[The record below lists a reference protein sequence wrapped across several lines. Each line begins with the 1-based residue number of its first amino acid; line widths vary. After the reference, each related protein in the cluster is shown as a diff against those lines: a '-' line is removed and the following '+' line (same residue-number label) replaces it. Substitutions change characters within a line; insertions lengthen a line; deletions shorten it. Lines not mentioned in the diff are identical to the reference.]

1 MATPATR
8 ARYPCGMS
16 GLIDTT
22 EMFLKAILE
31 IREVQLP
38 PRRSALASRLGQSIP
53 SVSQTVDRMMREGL
67 LTLDEQRIVHFTERG
82 AAMAEA
88 VMRKHRVVEAFLHN
102 VLELPWQECHE
113 EACRW
118 EHVVSDDAER
128 RMLDKLGDVTTDP
141 YGNPIPGLAVL
152 GRPAAVAIDGRVR
165 LPHLA
170 ATGDDAASAEILC
183 IGEPVQAHPE
193 QLRAFL
199 ELGLMPGAR
208 VTVRA
213 IPGGVELTAADRS
226 HLVPKELAE
235 FVCVRALA

>member
-1 MATPATR
+1 MATLVAG
-8 ARYPCGMS
+8 ARYPCAMS

-53 SVSQTVDRMMREGL
+53 SVSQTVDRMMREDL

-82 AAMAEA
+82 ATMAEA

-141 YGNPIPGLAVL
+141 YGNPIPGLVAL
-152 GRPAAVAIDGRVR
+152 GRTAVAAAEGRVR

-170 ATGDDAASAEILC
+170 ASSVDATSAEILC

-193 QLRAFL
+193 QLQAFL
-199 ELGLMPGAR
+199 DLGLLPGAR
-208 VTVRA
+208 VMLRA
-213 IPGGVELTAADRS
+213 VPGGIELTAASGS

-235 FVCVRALA
+235 FVCVRALG